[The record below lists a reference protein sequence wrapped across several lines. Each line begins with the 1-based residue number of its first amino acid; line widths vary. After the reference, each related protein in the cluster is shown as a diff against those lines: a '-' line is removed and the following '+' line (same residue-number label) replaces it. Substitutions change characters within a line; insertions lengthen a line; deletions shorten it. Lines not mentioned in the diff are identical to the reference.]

1 MNNTKQINYFHN
13 FIYSASNKSVAFTLV
28 ELIVVIVILAI
39 LSTIAFLS
47 FLYQSSIAR
56 DSKRMSDISSIV
68 KWLQIFSA
76 TSWRYPIPDSNINIY
91 SWITLIWFQWNA
103 WEGVLNTIS
112 LSSWWWKDPLDD
124 TFYTYNTNFT
134 KNKAQLVWFLE
145 NQLTQWFYNNIQ
157 DIDKAYAQSYID
169 RFPYEKWDTLWIILA
184 QSWTTN
190 TNFIPIQ
197 DQLVPWE
204 NFDTQSLAQN
214 TWKITVIN
222 NTDPTNFPNVA
233 NTIFSGY
240 IYWTWVT
247 TAVLVPTENDLIT
260 WIYYSVWQ
268 NLNDHKSWSPT
279 VTIVWKLATF
289 SIAQTENNMWIW
301 DQVDYGTDNKIC
313 YISKKLSS
321 TKWDCISATWDIP
334 VQVTNVSVNSITHAF
349 DSLNNAIVW
358 ASNSEHLNTTNLTTA
373 WWWNGLVLN
382 LPCYYDNWPDISNVI
397 VNWYT
402 TNPTNYINIYTPND
416 LINEVN
422 SSQRHNWVWNDWKF
436 RMSITSTWQSM
447 ITIAQS
453 YTVTDWLQID
463 WVNTYQSYWIKALD
477 PASPS
482 VSNISIK
489 NNIVKNFGS
498 SAISGEPASDVEY
511 AIWIEY
517 PTNTIVY
524 NNIVYDW
531 IWVWIFAENYWFGTS
546 IANNTVY
553 WTRIWLMK
561 NWMDIPAI
569 SINNIA
575 INNWIDYSGE
585 FIYSS
590 NNISSDSTSPGTN
603 SKTLTNPVFIDQT
616 NKDFHLS
623 PSDTTAINF
632 WYDLSEYFKTDIDW
646 ELRPI
651 WTWDIWADEK

>member
-68 KWLQIFSA
+68 KGLQIFSA
-76 TSWRYPIPDSNINIY
+76 TSGRYPIPDSNINIY
-91 SWITLIWFQWNA
+91 SGITLIGFQGNA
-103 WEGVLNTIS
+103 GEGVLNTIS
-112 LSSWWWKDPLDD
+112 LSSGGGKDPLDD

-134 KNKAQLVWFLE
+134 KNKAQLVGFLE
-145 NQLTQWFYNNIQ
+145 NQLTQGFYNNIQ

-169 RFPYEKWDTLWIILA
+169 RFPYEKGDTLGIILA
-184 QSWTTN
+184 QSGTTN

-197 DQLVPWE
+197 DQLVPGE

-214 TWKITVIN
+214 TGKITVIN

-240 IYWTWVT
+240 IYGTGVT

-260 WIYYSVWQ
+260 GIYYSVGQ
-268 NLNDHKSWSPT
+268 NLNDHKSGSPT
-279 VTIVWKLATF
+279 VTIVGKLATF
-289 SIAQTENNMWIW
+289 SIAQTENNMGIG

-321 TKWDCISATWDIP
+321 TKWDCISATGDIP

-349 DSLNNAIVW
+349 DSLNNAIVG

-373 WWWNGLVLN
+373 GGGNGLVLN
-382 LPCYYDNWPDISNVI
+382 LPCYYDNGPDISNVI
-397 VNWYT
+397 VNGYT

-422 SSQRHNWVWNDWKF
+422 SSQRHNGVWNDGKF

-453 YTVTDWLQID
+453 YTVTDGLQID
-463 WVNTYQSYWIKALD
+463 GVNTYQSYGIKALD

-511 AIWIEY
+511 AIGIEY

-524 NNIVYDW
+524 NNIVYDG
-531 IWVWIFAENYWFGTS
+531 IGVGIFAENYGFGTS

-553 WTRIWLMK
+553 GTRIGLMK
-561 NWMDIPAI
+561 NGMDIPAI

-575 INNWIDYSGE
+575 INNGIDYSGE

-632 WYDLSEYFKTDIDW
+632 GYDLSEYFKTDIDG

-651 WTWDIWADEK
+651 GTWDIGADEK